1 MRFALVCVDVAHTD
15 VDRLFHYAVPD
26 GVLPIIGQRVWV
38 PFGRGSKPVLG
49 YVMGFSDSL
58 PDDVPPVKVKAL
70 FSACEDFAVLT
81 PENLELALWM
91 RDKYYTT
98 LAACVRCIIPASKAD
113 GRFPGTRRRKG
124 SVAVATPAA
133 VTLTDEQQV
142 AVRHIIECL
151 DNEGPRLCE
160 ERSNEA
166 IQPILLH
173 GVTGSGKTEV
183 YLHAIAHV
191 MSKGRQAIV
200 LVPEIAL
207 TPQMVNLFTARFGDA
222 VAVTHSRLTAG
233 ERFQIWKQALDGEV
247 SLIIGPRSAVFAPFK
262 RLGLIVIDE
271 EHEHS
276 YHSDTTPKYDARAVA
291 IKRAELSNAVV
302 VLGSATPSLESYS
315 RAVGDMKTPAYSLIK
330 MAKRVNQ
337 TFPEVT
343 ILDMRREL
351 TRGNT
356 SLFAATFKQ
365 ALAET
370 LAAGKQVILFLNR
383 RGHSTFVSCRL
394 CGFVMAC
401 DHCRVNYTYHTNAGG
416 GRLVCHYCG
425 RGGAMPKSCPICESV
440 HIKQFGAGTQKVE
453 EEIEQLFPGVATLR
467 MDTDTTRGKHGHAK
481 ILDTFRKGEA
491 QILIGTQMVAK
502 GLDFPNVVLV
512 CVVSADLSLFT
523 GDFRAGEYTFQL
535 LTQVAGRAGRA
546 AGDVGRVFLQTY
558 NPEHYALE
566 LSKKADYET
575 FYAHEIGL
583 RRAMQYPPFSY
594 VFSIML
600 SGPDEKGVISALRK
614 LWAIMDYS
622 KNISKTQFELLGMSP
637 AFVSK
642 IKNQFRWKIL
652 VKCDKEEPIKA
663 FVLYCTKKL
672 RENDPL
678 TGINIHLTLNP
689 VMLD

>member
-1 MRFALVCVDVAHTD
+1 MRFALVCVDVTHVD

-26 GVLPIIGQRVWV
+26 GVVPLIGQRVWV
-38 PFGRGSKPVLG
+38 PFGRGAKPVLG
-49 YVMGFSDSL
+49 YVTGFSDSL
-58 PDDVPPVKVKAL
+58 PEDVPPEKVKAL
-70 FSACEDFAVLT
+70 LGVCEDFAVLT
-81 PENLELALWM
+81 PENLALAFWM

-98 LAACVRCIIPASKAD
+98 LAACIRCITPASKAD
-113 GRFPGTRRRKG
+113 GRFPGTRARKG
-124 SVAVATPAA
+124 STKAALPAK

-142 AVRHIIECL
+142 AVEHIAASINSKEKC
-151 DNEGPRLCE
+151 
-160 ERSNEA
+160 A
-166 IQPILLH
+166 PILLH

-183 YLHAIAHV
+183 YLHAIQHV
-191 MSKGRQAIV
+191 LSKGLQAIV

-207 TPQMVNLFTARFGDA
+207 TPQIVSLFTARFGGA

-233 ERFQIWKQALDGEV
+233 ERFHIWKQALDGDV
-247 SLIIGPRSAVFAPFK
+247 SLVIGPRSAVFAPFK

-271 EHEHS
+271 EHEHT

-291 IKRAELSNAVV
+291 IKRSELANAVV

-315 RAVGDMKTPAYSLIK
+315 RAVGDMAPSYTLLK
-330 MAKRVNQ
+330 MTRRVNQ
-337 TFPEVT
+337 TFPVVNV
-343 ILDMRREL
+343 LDMRREL
-351 TRGNT
+351 SRGNT
-356 SLFAATFKQ
+356 SLFATTFKD

-370 LAAGKQVILFLNR
+370 LAAGKQAILFLNR
-383 RGHSTFVSCRL
+383 RGHSSFVSCKL

-401 DHCRVNYTYHTNAGG
+401 DHCRVNYTYHAATGTA
-416 GRLVCHYCG
+416 RLVCHYCG
-425 RGGAMPKSCPICESV
+425 RGGAMPKCCPICESV

-453 EEIEQLFPGVATLR
+453 EEIERLFPGVATLR
-467 MDTDTTRGKHGHAK
+467 MDMDTTRGKHGHAK
-481 ILDTFRKGEA
+481 ILESFRKGEA

-546 AGDVGRVFLQTY
+546 AGDVGQVYLQTY

-566 LSKKADYET
+566 LAKQADYEA
-575 FYAHEIGL
+575 FYTHEIGL
-583 RRAMQYPPFSY
+583 RRAMLYPPFSY
-594 VFSIML
+594 VFSVML
-600 SGPDEKGVISALRK
+600 SGPDEKIVIAALQK
-614 LWAIMDYS
+614 LWAIMEYS
-622 KNISKTQFELLGMSP
+622 KKISESGGKAQNKFELLGMSP

-642 IKNQFRWKIL
+642 IKKQFRWKIL
-652 VKCDKEEPIKA
+652 AKCENEEPLKA
-663 FVLYCTKKL
+663 FVLYCVKKL